1 MFLKPLLLDKDK
13 TGLRWVLVLA
23 GIFFSLTLIV
33 SLHRYYSFYSTYD
46 QGIFNQVF
54 WNNLHGRFFQ
64 SSLSSAVSS
73 AVQQDNQVPS
83 VFYHRL
89 GQHFTPA
96 LLVWLPFYALFPSPV
111 TLIFL
116 QVTLIT
122 AGGLVLYALARHYLD
137 VPLAIA
143 IAASFYGANAVIG
156 PTFSNFHDLCQV
168 PLFIFSLLLALE
180 KRRWWL
186 FWLMAALTLAIRE
199 DAGVMLFGIGIY
211 LVASRRYPRLG
222 VALCTV
228 SFGYILLATNT
239 IMPLFSPDVS
249 KRFMIERFGQ
259 YAQEDEAT
267 SLQILWEIV
276 RDPRR
281 LLWELINPVD
291 KTVKYLLGHWLPLAF
306 VPAVSGA
313 SWAIAG
319 FPLMQLFLQKGSYSL
334 SINIRY
340 AMAVVPGIFYG
351 AILWWST
358 RAELFKRV
366 WVRRFWV
373 GCIAL
378 SVLFSFTSN
387 PHQVFYF
394 LIPHSIA
401 PWVYI
406 SLPHQWNHVS
416 HIRTLMSQIPPDAS
430 VSATTNLIPHLS
442 SRREI
447 VRLPVFQVQNDQ
459 KQVKEVEYAIA
470 DIWQLQQFQA
480 IYKNDRLRLQ
490 ALVPAIDEVVTAQ
503 KYGVRGVQDG
513 IVLLQKSTDSEP
525 TAIAAWLSLRDSL
538 RPIWQ
543 NR

>member
-1 MFLKPLLLDKDK
+1 MFLKPILFDKDK

-116 QVTLIT
+116 QVTLVA

-137 VPLAIA
+137 APLAIA

-199 DAGVMLFGIGIY
+199 DAGVMLFGIGVY

-222 VALCTV
+222 LALCTI
-228 SFGYILLATNT
+228 SFGYILLATNA

-281 LLWELINPVD
+281 LVWELINPVD

-394 LIPHSIA
+394 LIPHSID

-490 ALVPAIDEVVTAQ
+490 TLVPAIDEVVTAQ

-525 TAIAAWLSLRDSL
+525 TAMAAWLSLRDSL

>member
-1 MFLKPLLLDKDK
+1 
-13 TGLRWVLVLA
+13 
-23 GIFFSLTLIV
+23 
-33 SLHRYYSFYSTYD
+33 
-46 QGIFNQVF
+46 
-54 WNNLHGRFFQ
+54 
-64 SSLSSAVSS
+64 
-73 AVQQDNQVPS
+73 
-83 VFYHRL
+83 
-89 GQHFTPA
+89 
-96 LLVWLPFYALFPSPV
+96 
-111 TLIFL
+111 
-116 QVTLIT
+116 
-122 AGGLVLYALARHYLD
+122 
-137 VPLAIA
+137 
-143 IAASFYGANAVIG
+143 
-156 PTFSNFHDLCQV
+156 
-168 PLFIFSLLLALE
+168 
-180 KRRWWL
+180 
-186 FWLMAALTLAIRE
+186 
-199 DAGVMLFGIGIY
+199 
-211 LVASRRYPRLG
+211 
-222 VALCTV
+222 
-228 SFGYILLATNT
+228 
-239 IMPLFSPDVS
+239 
-249 KRFMIERFGQ
+249 
-259 YAQEDEAT
+259 
-267 SLQILWEIV
+267 
-276 RDPRR
+276 
-281 LLWELINPVD
+281 
-291 KTVKYLLGHWLPLAF
+291 
-306 VPAVSGA
+306 
-313 SWAIAG
+313 
-319 FPLMQLFLQKGSYSL
+319 
-334 SINIRY
+334 
-340 AMAVVPGIFYG
+340 MAVVPGIFYG

>member
-1 MFLKPLLLDKDK
+1 VFLKPLLLDKDK

>member
-1 MFLKPLLLDKDK
+1 MFLKPLLFDKDK

-73 AVQQDNQVPS
+73 AVQQDSQVPS

-116 QVTLIT
+116 QVTLVA

-137 VPLAIA
+137 TPLAIA

-156 PTFSNFHDLCQV
+156 PTLSNFHDLCQV

-199 DAGVMLFGIGIY
+199 DAGVMLFGIGVY
-211 LVASRRYPRLG
+211 LVASRHYPRLG
-222 VALCTV
+222 LALCTV
-228 SFGYILLATNT
+228 SFGYILLATNA

-281 LLWELINPVD
+281 LVWELINPVD

-373 GCIAL
+373 GCITL

-394 LIPHSIA
+394 LIPHSID

-416 HIRTLMSQIPPDAS
+416 HIRALMSQIPPDAS

-525 TAIAAWLSLRDSL
+525 SAIAAWLSLRDSL